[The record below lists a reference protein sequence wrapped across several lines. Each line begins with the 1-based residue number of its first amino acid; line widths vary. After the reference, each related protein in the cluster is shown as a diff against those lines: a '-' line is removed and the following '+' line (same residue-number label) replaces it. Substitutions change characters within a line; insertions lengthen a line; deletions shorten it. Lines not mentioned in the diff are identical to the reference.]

1 MNRFKNIESKRSVIL
16 LDFLQEKKKLFE
28 AILKES
34 NGLEWEVFHKN
45 VFYRR
50 LPTDISIQGI
60 ITESGLGHGLADQL
74 LDQNIPMVRVGNTAY
89 EKSDKVIPAIIE
101 DLESYGRFAADY
113 FAKKN
118 FKICAFVGN
127 KEWSH
132 AINCY
137 KGFYKNAIAKGMQCH
152 LLQLDL
158 GRDENQI
165 KHEAFGDLIN
175 HVGSWLK
182 KLPRPIPLLAPQ
194 QTHAIRLSFICRES
208 GLRVPED
215 VAILSLEGE
224 PNLNEYAT
232 VPISTIT
239 PSDHIV
245 GAQAVKLLDQL
256 LKGGLKPTTP
266 IFIEPREIVE
276 RRSTDILAISNVS
289 VVRAIRIIWDN
300 LDKDLNAESIAKEIG
315 VSARSLQ
322 REFSRHLGRGIN
334 AEMRRKRLETIAE
347 QLKKN
352 EKNIEALATK
362 TGFTAMNH
370 FRKSFKKAYGLSPKE
385 YREKYR

>member
-1 MNRFKNIESKRSVIL
+1 M
-16 LDFLQEKKKLFE
+16 
-28 AILKES
+28 
-34 NGLEWEVFHKN
+34 
-45 VFYRR
+45 
-50 LPTDISIQGI
+50 
-60 ITESGLGHGLADQL
+60 
-74 LDQNIPMVRVGNTAY
+74 
-89 EKSDKVIPAIIE
+89 
-101 DLESYGRFAADY
+101 
-113 FAKKN
+113 
-118 FKICAFVGN
+118 
-127 KEWSH
+127 
-132 AINCY
+132 
-137 KGFYKNAIAKGMQCH
+137 
-152 LLQLDL
+152 
-158 GRDENQI
+158 
-165 KHEAFGDLIN
+165 
-175 HVGSWLK
+175 
-182 KLPRPIPLLAPQ
+182 
-194 QTHAIRLSFICRES
+194 
-208 GLRVPED
+208 
-215 VAILSLEGE
+215 AILSLEGE